1 MRILERTMAIALA
14 MLAISLSAVA
24 AQEASTQATQ
34 LARGRVMAEAH
45 CSVCHAVGEGDPSPT
60 WVNSNTPFRRLYERY
75 PIAMLEEAATT
86 GRISGHDEMP
96 GFEFPLEDMAALL
109 AYINS
114 LVPDQ
119 PSYLKKSLKP

>member
-1 MRILERTMAIALA
+1 MRKFARAAVIAA
-14 MLAISLSAVA
+14 SSYTISIAACAAPDTSQQAV
-24 AQEASTQATQ
+24 Q

-45 CSVCHAVGEGDPSPT
+45 CSVCHAVGESDPSPS

-75 PIAMLEEAATT
+75 PIAMLEEAAST

-109 AYINS
+109 AYIDS
-114 LVPDQ
+114 QAPGKPGYSDRSVPN
-119 PSYLKKSLKP
+119 